1 MMTEE
6 DKSLLDGSFDGD
18 TISIQ
23 TWEEACATSQ
33 EWADKAR
40 KHAVFRRQRRNSII
54 VITLVTL
61 LVIAASVAWVL
72 FA

>member
-1 MMTEE
+1 MTEE

-23 TWEEACATSQ
+23 TWEEACAASQ
-33 EWADKAR
+33 KRANEGR
-40 KHAVFRRQRRNSII
+40 KRATFRRHRRNSII
-54 VITLVTL
+54 VITLVVL
-61 LVIAASVAWVL
+61 LIIAASVAWVF